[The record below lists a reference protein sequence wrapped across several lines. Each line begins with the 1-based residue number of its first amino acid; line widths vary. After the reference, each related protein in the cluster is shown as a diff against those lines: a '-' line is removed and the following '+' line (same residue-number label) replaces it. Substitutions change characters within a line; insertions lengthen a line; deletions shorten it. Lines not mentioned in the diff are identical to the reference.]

1 MPPQPRGFSLKSLYV
16 FTLSLALSSVTQA
29 ASWKFIDYSTPQQP
43 NGACM
48 IYVTDDVDKTDMR
61 LEITRAKGGGGPTEV
76 FIRESKRS
84 SGAKTWVATAAS
96 AQVYAFAE
104 VANSGAE
111 RTFWHVP
118 VNTQLIVDHLLAD
131 KQLTVSATGLP
142 KAKKLSFP
150 RSGFA
155 KALNQI
161 QTKCL
166 GGQLLVDSTYE
177 KLFLA
182 QVVVNNDLS
191 GQSLSQS
198 VRLRELYNLG
208 YKNSMAQIANNK
220 RIADIV
226 SRYQP
231 VVTEYDQVTSRIQQ
245 LIQTEIPNLQSGIE
259 KQKSDRLLAEKT
271 LKEVTAA
278 IPGLQA
284 AVNRDQ
290 AVLDKARAVRAPL
303 EAENNRLVD
312 VLDRMESYLSSA
324 QNRLSQVNADITTT
338 ERRLSSARLELSQLR
353 GRISDLEWRLRQAQ
367 DELRTARRERD
378 NYDVNGEMRRRV
390 DGNPR
395 VQSLRQ
401 NVRQLEQEV
410 AQLERQAAAARSE
423 RDRAKSTLDQC
434 QATVG
439 ADCSAEQAALAS
451 AEGQLNTAVNGVR
464 SGRDRLDDASRELN
478 RLVSQIESEIRQEA
492 NRLENRL
499 RQAIDQERD
508 AQYELSQTKSSI
520 RDLEFTTIPNLE
532 RDLRDLFSEQRV
544 AENDVVNAES
554 SVRAASRDLESY
566 RTRVGWAQKTQ
577 AIRSAA
583 AQLDQSQDRLSDAVR
598 SKALQEQI
606 IANSTTTQ
614 RNLEATL
621 LARQNEL
628 SQLRAR
634 EATLSG
640 QISQY
645 RQERAPFDAEVTRL
659 KGELSVLQNEYKGI
673 LS

>member
-16 FTLSLALSSVTQA
+16 FTLSLALSSVAQA

-43 NGACM
+43 NGVCM

-61 LEITRAKGGGGPTEV
+61 LEITRAKGGVGPAEV

-84 SGAKTWVATAAS
+84 SGAKTWVAAAES
-96 AQVYAFAE
+96 TQVYAFAE
-104 VANSGAE
+104 VANNGAE

-131 KQLTVSATGLP
+131 KKLTVSATGLP
-142 KAKKLSFP
+142 KSKKLTFP
-150 RSGFA
+150 RSGFE
-155 KALNQI
+155 KALKQI
-161 QTKCL
+161 QTQCL
-166 GGQLLVDSTYE
+166 GGQPLVDSTYE

-191 GQSLSQS
+191 GKSLSQA

-208 YKNSMAQIANNK
+208 YRNSMAQIANNK
-220 RIADIV
+220 KIADIV
-226 SRYQP
+226 SKYQP

-245 LIQTEIPNLQSGIE
+245 LVQTEIPNLQSGIE
-259 KQKSDRLLAEKT
+259 KQKSDRLVAEKT

-290 AVLDKARAVRAPL
+290 AVLDKARAERAPL
-303 EAENNRLVD
+303 EAENNRLAET
-312 VLDRMESYLSSA
+312 LSRTESYLSSA
-324 QNRLSQVNADITTT
+324 RNRLSQVNADISTT

-353 GRISDLEWRLRQAQ
+353 SRISDLQWRLRQAQ
-367 DELRTARRERD
+367 DELRIARRERD
-378 NYDVNGEMRRRV
+378 SYDVNAETRRRV

-395 VQSLRQ
+395 VRSLRQ
-401 NVRQLEQEV
+401 DVRQLEQEV
-410 AQLERQAAAARSE
+410 NQLERQADAARLE
-423 RDRAKSTLDQC
+423 RDRARNALAQC
-434 QATVG
+434 QGTPG
-439 ADCSAEQAALAS
+439 ADCSAQQATLSNAESQLS
-451 AEGQLNTAVNGVR
+451 AAVSSVR
-464 SGRDRLDDASRELN
+464 SGRIRLNDASNELN
-478 RLVSQIESEIRQEA
+478 RLVSQIESEIRNEA

-499 RQAIDQERD
+499 RQAIDRERD
-508 AQYELSQTKSSI
+508 AQNELSRTETSI
-520 RDLEFTTIPNLE
+520 RDLEFTIIPNLE

-544 AENDVVNAES
+544 AENDVASAES

-583 AQLDQSQDRLSDAVR
+583 AQLDQSQGRLSDAVR

-640 QISQY
+640 QINQY
-645 RQERAPFDAEVTRL
+645 RQERAPFDAEATRL